1 MSEEPPSRPP
11 SRRRRLF
18 RVCRKL
24 AVLTLGGLVCAV
36 VYVNQIGLPGFI
48 KNPLV
53 ARLEARGVATE
64 FSRLRWRWHEGLVA
78 EDLVLRQVG
87 APGGPEFQSAEASVR
102 LDLDQLLRADV
113 RIASVGVRRGQFSWV
128 LPGTNGLTALQLDD
142 IAAEVAVAGDQ
153 SLNLQ
158 HFTSRF
164 RDLDLAISGTF
175 ANPQALARP
184 PDPRAPPRN
193 LELLH
198 QTMTQVANYLT
209 NLQFGAAPELKLR
222 FQADAADWSLLRADL
237 EMQLPQ
243 TSTRWGAADGFRLLA
258 RVRPVSATNAEPSC
272 AITLSARAIDTPWG
286 RIEGWQ
292 AQTLTVPVV
301 QLPLNSSNS
310 LTASFDRLITRWG
323 SVEQGRLQLNAQA
336 LDLARPHEVD
346 VVLELSGQR
355 VVTPQATARELSWQ
369 ATGTINRT
377 NGLPLRGAHT
387 ISARNLSATNVA
399 AGHMSARITQLPSSG
414 ETPVGDETWGFW
426 RALAPYVL
434 SFEVTGEDVAAR
446 GVEVASVTV
455 NAQWSAPTF
464 QLSEARARLY
474 GGAAKLSA
482 DVDVPSGEIVAA
494 AEAAFDF
501 HGLDPVFTER
511 FRNWFA
517 PYQWRGL
524 PRTVVTGRVR
534 WPDWRNFRP
543 DWRAEVVP
551 TLGIS
556 GQFNVKEASY
566 RGIPG
571 DEAFSDFHFTNS
583 VWKLPNLTLVR
594 PEGRVIASYD
604 GDERTRD
611 YVWQIRSDIHPHAL
625 KPLFAAGQL
634 KVFDS
639 FTNHAPPQI
648 EGTIWGRWRAHDRL
662 GFRAEVTAPHIE
674 IRGERA
680 DLVTASLEYTNRLL
694 TIRNVAIQQSNR
706 VGRAEALGLDLPGQR
721 MYFTNVDSG
730 LPPQS
735 VARAIGPMTARAVA
749 PYVFSEAPQVQLNG
763 VLGLQDHEATDLR
776 FAVAGGPFHWWRF
789 NLAAVQ
795 ANLVWQSKRLDLTNV
810 VAKFY
815 GGEAAGAASFRFFPA
830 ERPTEFQFG
839 LTLTNAQL
847 QPLVQDVFFRTNRLE
862 GALSGALEVTAG
874 RADSLDTWQ
883 GFGDLVLRDG
893 VIWDIPI
900 FGIFSPV
907 FNAISPGLGQ
917 SRADEARATFT
928 IINGTI
934 ISRDLMVQ
942 APQLGMGY
950 QGSVDFT
957 GNVEAR
963 MQARFLKD
971 SGALG
976 PLISTVFWPLTKIFE
991 YRLSGTL
998 SEPVAEPI
1006 HIPRFLFLALEP
1018 FKALQGVLK
1027 GVGEAVT
1034 PGAAPTDRPPP

>member
-24 AVLTLGGLVCAV
+24 ALLILCALVGAV

-48 KNPLV
+48 KNPLL
-53 ARLEARGVATE
+53 ARLEGRGIQAE

-78 EDLVLRQVG
+78 EDLILRQRG
-87 APGGPEFQSAEASVR
+87 AIGGPEFQSAEACMR
-102 LDLDQLLRADV
+102 LDLARLLRAGV
-113 RIASVGVRRGQFSWV
+113 RIESVGVRRGQFSWV

-153 SLNLQ
+153 TLNLQ

-164 RDLDLAISGTF
+164 RDLDLAISGSF

-184 PDPRAPPRN
+184 PDPGAPPRN

-222 FQADAADWSLLRADL
+222 FQADAANWGLLRADL

-243 TSTRWGAADGFRLLA
+243 TSTRWGDADGFRLLA
-258 RVRPVSATNAEPSC
+258 RVRPVSATNSEPSC

-286 RIEGWQ
+286 RLEGWQ

-301 QLPLNSSNS
+301 QLPQNSSNS
-310 LTASFDRLITRWG
+310 LAASFDRLITRWG

-336 LDLARPHEVD
+336 LDLARPHEAD
-346 VVLELSGQR
+346 VVLDLSGQR
-355 VVTPQATARELSWQ
+355 VVTPHATARALSWQ

-377 NGLPLRGAHT
+377 NGLPLHGAHT
-387 ISARNLSATNVA
+387 ISTRDLNATNFSV
-399 AGHMSARITQLPSSG
+399 GNVRARITQFPLSG
-414 ETPVGDETWGFW
+414 ETPVTDETWGFW
-426 RALAPYVL
+426 RALAPYAL
-434 SFEVTGEDVAAR
+434 RFEVTGENVAAR
-446 GVEVASVTV
+446 GVEVALVTV
-455 NAQWSAPTF
+455 GARWSAPTF
-464 QLSEARARLY
+464 ELSEARTRLY
-474 GGAAKLSA
+474 GGEAKLSA
-482 DVDVPSGEIVAA
+482 DVDIPSGEIVAA

-524 PRTVVTGRVR
+524 PRTTVTGTVR
-534 WPDWRNFRP
+534 WPDWRNFKP
-543 DWRAEVVP
+543 DWREEVVP

-556 GQFNVKEASY
+556 GQFHVKDASY
-566 RGIPG
+566 QGIPG

-604 GDERTRD
+604 GDERTKD
-611 YVWQIRSDIHPHAL
+611 YVWHIQSDINPHAL
-625 KPLFAAGQL
+625 QPVFGDQL
-634 KVFDS
+634 LPIFDS
-639 FTNHAPPQI
+639 FTNHVPPHI
-648 EGTIWGRWRAHDRL
+648 EGTIWGRWRAYERI
-662 GFRAEVTAPHIE
+662 GFRAEVIAPDVE
-674 IRGERA
+674 VRGERA
-680 DLVTASLEYTNRLL
+680 DLVKASVEYTNRFL
-694 TIRNVAIQQSNR
+694 TIRQVEIQQSNR
-706 VGRAEALGLDLPGQR
+706 VGRAELLGIDLPGNR
-721 MYFTNVDSG
+721 MYFTNVDSM

-735 VARAIGPMTARAVA
+735 VARAIGPVTARAVE
-749 PYVFSEAPQVQLNG
+749 PYHFPEAPRVLLNG
-763 VLGLQDHEATDLR
+763 VLGFKGHDPTDMN
-776 FAVAGGPFHWWRF
+776 FAVAGGPFHWWR
-789 NLAAVQ
+789 LHLEAVQ
-795 ANLVWQSKRLDLTNV
+795 ANLRWQSNRLELAEV
-810 VAKFY
+810 VADFY
-815 GGEAAGAASFRFFPA
+815 GGTAAGAGTFHFFPGD
-830 ERPTEFQFG
+830 RPTEFRFG
-839 LTLTNAQL
+839 LTTTNAQL
-847 QPLVQDVFFRTNRLE
+847 QPLVQDVFFKTNGLE

-883 GFGDLVLRDG
+883 GFGNLVLRDG

-917 SRADEARATFT
+917 SRADEALANFT
-928 IINGTI
+928 IVNGTI
-934 ISRDLMVQ
+934 ISRDLMVH

-950 QGSVDFT
+950 QGSVDFM

-963 MQARFLKD
+963 MQARLLKD

-976 PLISTVFWPLTKIFE
+976 PLISTVLWPLTKIFE

-998 SEPVAEPI
+998 AEPVAEPV
-1006 HIPRFLFLALEP
+1006 HIPRLLFMALEP

-1034 PGAAPTDRPPP
+1034 PGAAPADRPPP